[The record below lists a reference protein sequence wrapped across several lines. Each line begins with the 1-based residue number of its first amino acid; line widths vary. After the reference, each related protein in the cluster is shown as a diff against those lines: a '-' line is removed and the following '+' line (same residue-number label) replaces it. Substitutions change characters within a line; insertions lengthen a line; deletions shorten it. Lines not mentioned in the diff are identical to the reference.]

1 MQSAWAQVAFRISH
15 DRGFLKE
22 RERRGREMNCSALGF
37 SATIQGE
44 LATLARGSPELPPR
58 REEGR
63 RRREWPHSALRLSR
77 DRVKTESGGGRWETD
92 SFRYILTFASSQK
105 PHCNCESQIADDS
118 WERST
123 AF

>member
-1 MQSAWAQVAFRISH
+1 
-15 DRGFLKE
+15 
-22 RERRGREMNCSALGF
+22 MNCSALGF

-44 LATLARGSPELPPR
+44 LATLPRGSPELPLR

-63 RRREWPHSALRLSR
+63 RRREWLQTGHSAHSALRLSR
-77 DRVKTESGGGRWETD
+77 DRVKTESSGGRWETD